1 MIALREDTMASLTI
15 RNLDNNL
22 KAQLRLRAAKH
33 GRSMEAEARIILA
46 QTLNV
51 PVGYENFAT
60 AIHRRFEALGM
71 DSLPI
76 PPRQPV
82 RNPPEFDE

>member
-1 MIALREDTMASLTI
+1 MASLTI

-51 PVGYENFAT
+51 PVGEENLGIT
-60 AIHRRFEALGM
+60 IHRRFEALGM
-71 DSLPI
+71 DSLQI

-82 RNPPEFDE
+82 RNPPEFGE